1 MTDLSNFII
10 EKINEKA
17 GTDLVEKME
26 GNKNTLNWRN
36 VLYATVKLIKE
47 KTQNSSIIKRKD
59 QETSE
64 IIAIKI
70 GDIEIG
76 RSFSK

>member
-1 MTDLSNFII
+1 
-10 EKINEKA
+10 
-17 GTDLVEKME
+17 
-26 GNKNTLNWRN
+26 LNWRN

-76 RSFSK
+76 RSFLK